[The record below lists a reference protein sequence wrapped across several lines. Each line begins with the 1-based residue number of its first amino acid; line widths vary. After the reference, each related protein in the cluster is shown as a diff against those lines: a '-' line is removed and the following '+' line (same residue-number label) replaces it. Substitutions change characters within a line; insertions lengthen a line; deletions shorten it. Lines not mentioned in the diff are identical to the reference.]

1 MQARPKALA
10 RVLWHGDA
18 DFRHAMRWYTRI
30 GRRVWFHEVAE
41 FIFSSRLLKH
51 GPTLREFLG
60 PTLAQREYVLDKRRP
75 ALNSERVI
83 ARGR

>member
-18 DFRHAMRWYTRI
+18 DFRHAMRWYTRM

-41 FIFSSRLLKH
+41 FLFATPLLKV
-51 GPTLREFLG
+51 GPTLRQFLG
-60 PTLAQREYVLDKRRP
+60 RSLAAREYVLDKRRP